1 MFLLASC
8 ASETQ
13 VAGRLAEQGGGEA
26 AAGQRE
32 ELGVQLGA
40 AAVATRFIRF
50 GRCALILP
58 SLSIRT
64 SASNDNKEWFQMSN
78 GHNVIAVTFNDASKE
93 YQALSALRQA
103 DQDGRVGV
111 RGAAIIERRPGENIR
126 IREGEDNVI
135 GGGTAG
141 GGLIG
146 MLIGVLG
153 GPVGVLLGLGAG
165 AAIGAAVDLD
175 RADEGDEVLTQMSMA
190 IPVGSSAL
198 IAEVDEYAVEVV
210 DGEMAALGGT
220 IIRRPAEEV
229 LAELEAADEAAKA
242 SEKEARRVMR
252 EAKKADRAGK
262 REQSKEMWDERLST
276 LKRKLSHADQA

>member
-1 MFLLASC
+1 
-8 ASETQ
+8 
-13 VAGRLAEQGGGEA
+13 
-26 AAGQRE
+26 
-32 ELGVQLGA
+32 
-40 AAVATRFIRF
+40 
-50 GRCALILP
+50 
-58 SLSIRT
+58 
-64 SASNDNKEWFQMSN
+64 MSN
-78 GHNVIAVTFNDASKE
+78 GHNVIAVTFEQSSKE

-103 DQDGRVGV
+103 DRDGRVGV

-135 GGGTAG
+135 GGGAVG

-165 AAIGAAVDLD
+165 AAVGAAVDLD

-220 IIRRPAEEV
+220 VTRRPAEEV
-229 LAELEAADEAAKA
+229 LAELEAAEQAARA

-252 EAKKADRAGK
+252 EAKKAERAEK
-262 REQSKEMWDERLST
+262 REQSKEKWDERLAT
-276 LKRKLSHADQA
+276 LKRKLTHGDRASAVS

>member
-1 MFLLASC
+1 
-8 ASETQ
+8 
-13 VAGRLAEQGGGEA
+13 
-26 AAGQRE
+26 
-32 ELGVQLGA
+32 
-40 AAVATRFIRF
+40 
-50 GRCALILP
+50 
-58 SLSIRT
+58 
-64 SASNDNKEWFQMSN
+64 MSN
-78 GHNVIAVTFNDASKE
+78 GHNVIAVTFNDPSKE

-135 GGGTAG
+135 GGGAAG

-210 DGEMAALGGT
+210 DGEMDRPRGNHHPAAGRRGPGRAGGGGAGCQGQRERGSPHDEGGQEGGS
-220 IIRRPAEEV
+220 RR
-229 LAELEAADEAAKA
+229 
-242 SEKEARRVMR
+242 EAR
-252 EAKKADRAGK
+252 A
-262 REQSKEMWDERLST
+262 EQGEVG
-276 LKRKLSHADQA
+276 

>member
-1 MFLLASC
+1 
-8 ASETQ
+8 
-13 VAGRLAEQGGGEA
+13 
-26 AAGQRE
+26 
-32 ELGVQLGA
+32 
-40 AAVATRFIRF
+40 
-50 GRCALILP
+50 
-58 SLSIRT
+58 
-64 SASNDNKEWFQMSN
+64 MSN

-103 DQDGRVGV
+103 DQDGRLDL

-146 MLIGVLG
+146 MLIGVVG
-153 GPVGVLLGLGAG
+153 GPVGVFLGLGAG

-198 IAEVDEYAVEVV
+198 IAEVDEYAVEVL
-210 DGEMAALGGT
+210 DGEMAKLGGT
-220 IIRRPAEEV
+220 ITRRSADEV
-229 LAELEAADEAAKA
+229 LAELEAAEEAARA

-252 EAKKADRAGK
+252 EAKKAERAQK
-262 REQSKEMWDERLST
+262 REQSKERWDERLAT
-276 LKRKLSHADQA
+276 LKRKLSHDDQTSAAG

>member
-1 MFLLASC
+1 
-8 ASETQ
+8 
-13 VAGRLAEQGGGEA
+13 
-26 AAGQRE
+26 
-32 ELGVQLGA
+32 
-40 AAVATRFIRF
+40 
-50 GRCALILP
+50 
-58 SLSIRT
+58 
-64 SASNDNKEWFQMSN
+64 MSN
-78 GHNVIAVTFNDASKE
+78 GHNVIAVTFADGSKE
-93 YQALSALRQA
+93 YQALSVLRQA

-141 GGLIG
+141 GSLIG

-175 RADEGDEVLTQMSMA
+175 RADEGDELLTQMSMA

-220 IIRRPAEEV
+220 VTRRPAEEV
-229 LAELEAADEAAKA
+229 LAELEAAEQAARA

-252 EAKKADRAGK
+252 EAKKAERAEK
-262 REQSKEMWDERLST
+262 REQGKEKWDERLSA
-276 LKRKLSHADQA
+276 LKVKLSHHDQTSAAG